1 MRILIANLTNFYLTA
16 SRSSYYWRSSTI
28 TVKESVYEL
37 SYVNKYILGK
47 FDHTRPP
54 RRAYNGHTLFDN
66 NMTRQG
72 IYLLYFC
79 VVLVLYRVTHDAQRL
94 YNFCQDCQV
103 TLIKRKGRD
112 ASYYP
117 EKRWYLTQKQIKIC
131 WLWPRLNAYSKRVIW
146 FWVRGWENCRG
157 HQKLAN
163 CNNVTYTVKH
173 QIQDHEIQDQ
183 IKLGPTKFWH
193 FAESYIQ

>member
-1 MRILIANLTNFYLTA
+1 M
-16 SRSSYYWRSSTI
+16 
-28 TVKESVYEL
+28 

-79 VVLVLYRVTHDAQRL
+79 VVLVLHRVTHDAHEML

-103 TLIKRKGRD
+103 TLIKLKGRD

-117 EKRWYLTQKQIKIC
+117 EKKGDI
-131 WLWPRLNAYSKRVIW
+131 
-146 FWVRGWENCRG
+146 
-157 HQKLAN
+157 
-163 CNNVTYTVKH
+163 
-173 QIQDHEIQDQ
+173 
-183 IKLGPTKFWH
+183 
-193 FAESYIQ
+193 